1 MSSNPMYISFIQSK
15 SVANDWVFFGI
26 INFSIIDTVNQS
38 SELRLRC
45 YYINTQEESF
55 FQTLRQWKLIH
66 SKAVIVDTK
75 LPI

>member
-1 MSSNPMYISFIQSK
+1 MYISFIQSK

-26 INFSIIDTVNQS
+26 INFSIIDTVYQL
-38 SELRLRC
+38 SETLYLRLRC
-45 YYINTQEESF
+45 YYINAQEESF